1 MKKTL
6 SMLIALTLILSLTA
20 CGGAP
25 AATPAPTQPA
35 AESLAPVPAPAENKP
50 IKIGVSL
57 DTIDSQ
63 YWVSI
68 IGFLNEKAKAENVEL
83 IQTVCEGDANK
94 QNQQIEDLI
103 AQGCEAILCGARDGA
118 SIVAAVKKCSNAG
131 VPIVMLGRSVM
142 GEEALP
148 QVQVL
153 VDNISLASGT
163 VQWAADK
170 ARKEGKTYNIAL
182 LVGSL
187 GDQNAVER
195 REGAVACIEKNSDV
209 LKLSAEIPTDWK
221 PEQAFSGL
229 QNAFQKDPSINLI
242 IAPSD
247 VFFTTI
253 QSVLEPLGKWVKRD
267 DPNHIAVIGF
277 DGDDGFAKM
286 MEEQYVDASA
296 VNDTKYMAHTSLGW
310 AIKLVKGEAA
320 PAEMNMLDPG
330 IIATPDSWE
339 TVKKDVWGYV
349 ALGK

>member
-1 MKKTL
+1 MKKALSILLAITLVL
-6 SMLIALTLILSLTA
+6 SMAA
-20 CGGAP
+20 CGAAP
-25 AATPAPTQPA
+25 ATPAPEDSA
-35 AESLAPVPAPAENKP
+35 APVNPATPATDEKP
-50 IKIGVSL
+50 MKIGLSL

-68 IGFLNEKAKAENVEL
+68 IGFLEERAKAENIEI

-103 AQGCEAILCGARDGA
+103 AQGCQAIICGARDGA
-118 SIVAAVKKCSNAG
+118 SIVAAVKKCNNAG
-131 VPIVMLGRSVM
+131 VPIIMQSRSVM

-148 QVQVL
+148 PVQVL
-153 VDNISLASGT
+153 VDNVSLAKGS

-170 ARKEGKTYNIAL
+170 ARKEGKKYNIAL
-182 LVGSL
+182 LIGSL

-195 REGAVACIEKNSDV
+195 YEGAKACIEENKDV
-209 LKLSAEIPTDWK
+209 LNLSVEIPMDWK

-247 VFFTTI
+247 FLFTTI

-267 DPNHIAVIGF
+267 DPNHIGIIGF
-277 DGDDGFAKM
+277 DGDDGFARM
-286 MEEQYVDASA
+286 MEDGYVDVSA
-296 VNDTKYMAHTSLGW
+296 VNDTKFMANTALDW
-310 AIKLVKGEAA
+310 AVKLAKGEAA

-330 IIATPDSWE
+330 IVATPENWE
-339 TVKKDVWGYV
+339 QVKNDIWGYV
-349 ALGK
+349 ALSK